1 MADNDAESISPP
13 DQAKPPGRCPGAAR
27 IGLSRLRGGG
37 QLTARSGYR
46 LAAAALI
53 AALAASTVVLAVQ
66 HRDDNRIRA
75 DRAAFL
81 QAARQT
87 VLNLT
92 TISAD
97 SADADIARILDGAT
111 GGFRDDFAARS
122 VGFTSV
128 VKQAHV
134 STVGTI
140 TEAGVESL
148 DGDRAKILVAA
159 SSKVSNSAGAQ
170 EEPRIWRLRLVM
182 QRTEGRILVSNVDFV
197 P

>member
-1 MADNDAESISPP
+1 MTDNEDESIPRP
-13 DQAKPPGRCPGAAR
+13 EQTQRRATVAH
-27 IGLSRLRGGG
+27 LRGARWRA
-37 QLTARSGYR
+37 TARLGYR
-46 LAAAALI
+46 LATAAVI
-53 AALAASTVVLAVQ
+53 ATLATSTVVLVAQ
-66 HRDDNRIRA
+66 HRDQNRLRT
-75 DRAAFL
+75 DRVAFL

-92 TISAD
+92 TVSAV

-111 GGFRDDFAARS
+111 GAFRDDFASRS
-122 VGFTSV
+122 AAFASV
-128 VKQAHV
+128 VKQANV

-159 SSKVSNSAGAQ
+159 TSKVSNSAGAQ
-170 EEPRIWRLRLVM
+170 DEPRIWRLRLVL
-182 QRTEGRILVSNVDFV
+182 QRTQERILVSNVDFV